1 VWVASSLIE
10 NAMASQKPD
19 DRRHPRPLGFEQEDS
34 FVGNAPKAGSKPI
47 GETAPEVSQGL
58 WRERAFV
65 PRGTMAK
72 DEILHALQAAV
83 DDAVKQSSHPQSAPQ
98 QLFATWLP
106 VLRQVLEQ
114 FGGDGVDAWLFT
126 TLGAKK
132 TTAHTTLFE
141 TLAQCIRPL
150 LSVAPSVD
158 LTLLSESVIGLVKT
172 ATQTDRPARLSF
184 KQMERQLEG
193 KLEVHELL
201 FVRAADDI
209 ELNRRLVEILSAMET
224 LRSQL
229 KSMPGKQPDGMYSN
243 FVRLKSEARLI
254 DAELKRRAMTAA

>member
-1 VWVASSLIE
+1 
-10 NAMASQKPD
+10 MASQKPD
-19 DRRHPRPLGFEQEDS
+19 DRRQPRPLGFEQEDS
-34 FVGNAPKAGSKPI
+34 FVGNAPKAGSKPV

-72 DEILHALQAAV
+72 AEILQALQSAV
-83 DDAVKQSSHPQSAPQ
+83 DEALKHSSHPQSGPQ
-98 QLFATWLP
+98 QLFAAWLP

-114 FGGDGVDAWLFT
+114 FGGDGIDAWLFT

-132 TTAHTTLFE
+132 TAAKTALFE
-141 TLAQCIRPL
+141 TLAECIRPL
-150 LSVAPSVD
+150 LGVSSPSVD
-158 LTLLSESVIGLVKT
+158 LTALSEAVIGIVKA
-172 ATQTDRPARLSF
+172 ATQVELPARLSF

-209 ELNRRLVEILSAMET
+209 ELNRRLVEILAAMET
-224 LRSQL
+224 LRAQL

-243 FVRLKSEARLI
+243 FVRLKGEARII
-254 DAELKRRAMTAA
+254 DAELKRRAAVSAVL